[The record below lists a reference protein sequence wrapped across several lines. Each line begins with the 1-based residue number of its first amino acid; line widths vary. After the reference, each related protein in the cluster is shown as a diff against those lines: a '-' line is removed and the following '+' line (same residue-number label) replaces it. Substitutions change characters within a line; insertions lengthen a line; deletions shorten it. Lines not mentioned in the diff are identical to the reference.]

1 MSKFIYN
8 YTVIS
13 DEANS
18 IFANDLPT
26 RSLARAELKEIK
38 ALGYKDAKI
47 LREEYLLIT
56 TRQVR

>member
-1 MSKFIYN
+1 MYKYN
-8 YTVIS
+8 YTVVS
-13 DEANS
+13 NNTL
-18 IFANDLPT
+18 FATDLPT
-26 RSLARAELKEIK
+26 RDLARAELREIK